1 MIREGGEVVP
11 PPVVAHTFAVD
22 LWVIPPEDAL
32 PECASIDDKIT
43 AAWAYLDR
51 AGDAARPLRV
61 RVYDTGGPLL
71 HEGPLLVEK

>member
-1 MIREGGEVVP
+1 MVP